1 MFETIYVI
9 YSQNFTQA
17 SDGYDLDILIQ
28 DLIKEEFQHNA
39 EHYSIDEFMEYHAD
53 FYASLAPVYIKAK
66 IQQLGYTDVKK
77 TLNMFNEHFNYD
89 EENKLNI
96 AIYNFNSM
104 ANDHLIKFINELGYE
119 EFEKMRR
126 LEKIQ

>member
-104 ANDHLIKFINELGYE
+104 ANDDLIKFINELGYE